1 MSTDKKSHILGYI
14 VDYYIKTGKP
24 IGSASLIKNYNL
36 KWSSSTV
43 RNILHSLMED
53 GLLAQKHVSSGRIP
67 TEKGIRLYIDYLVES
82 QEVGLGKNEVIEEQY
97 CNIDGTLDQV
107 VNNISYLLSD
117 YTHTACLAT
126 LPSKKNM
133 KIQSF
138 KIVELGDRVCL
149 VLVVFEGGITEKSY
163 IKLDRK
169 ISTPQINRISE
180 YVNSLT
186 YGLTLTQ
193 LKDEILKKVK
203 EPFYEYSTFI
213 ENLIKFSMEVM
224 EKENKVEILING
236 NLSYLDYINVDNL
249 ETSKNLLHVFE
260 EKEFLKE
267 FMDTVVEENIT
278 KVFIGRYNGMPTGLS
293 LIAAPYGKGINQ
305 GSLGVFGPIR
315 MNYSE
320 IIPLVNYTAD
330 YLTRIVGNGGTNAGW
345 R

>member
-1 MSTDKKSHILGYI
+1 
-14 VDYYIKTGKP
+14 
-24 IGSASLIKNYNL
+24 
-36 KWSSSTV
+36 
-43 RNILHSLMED
+43 
-53 GLLAQKHVSSGRIP
+53 
-67 TEKGIRLYIDYLVES
+67 IRVYIDNLVDFQS
-82 QEVGLGKNEVIEEQY
+82 NSLQNNEAIQEQY
-97 CNIDGTLDQV
+97 YNIDGTLDQV

-117 YTHTACLAT
+117 FTHTACLAT

-169 ISTPQINRISE
+169 ISSQQINQISD
-180 YVNSLT
+180 YVNNLT
-186 YGLTLTQ
+186 YGLTLIQ

-203 EPFYEYSTFI
+203 EPFNEYSTFI
-213 ENLIKFSMEVM
+213 ENLIKFSMDVL

-236 NLSYLDYINVDNL
+236 NLSHLDYCNVDNL
-249 ETSKNLLHVFE
+249 ETSKSILHVFE
-260 EKEFLKE
+260 KNEFLKGL
-267 FMDTVVEENIT
+267 MDSVVEENIT

-320 IIPLVNYTAD
+320 IIPLVNYTAE
-330 YLTRIVGNGGTNAGW
+330 YLTNIVGNGGTNACW